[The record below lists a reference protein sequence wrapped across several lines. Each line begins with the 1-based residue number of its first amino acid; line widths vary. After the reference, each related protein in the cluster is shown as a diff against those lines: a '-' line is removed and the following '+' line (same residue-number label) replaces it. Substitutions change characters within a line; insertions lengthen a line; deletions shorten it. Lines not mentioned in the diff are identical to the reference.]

1 MMYFIWIAC
10 SVFCG
15 QLSASLVMGL
25 ADRRIAKGRALR
37 AAMEERRWWMQFGDV
52 DDEETPRRELN

>member
-1 MMYFIWIAC
+1 MDFITIFGA
-10 SVFCG
+10 VFCG
-15 QLSASLVMGL
+15 QCAANLVMGL
-25 ADRRIAKGRALR
+25 MNQHAARKRALR